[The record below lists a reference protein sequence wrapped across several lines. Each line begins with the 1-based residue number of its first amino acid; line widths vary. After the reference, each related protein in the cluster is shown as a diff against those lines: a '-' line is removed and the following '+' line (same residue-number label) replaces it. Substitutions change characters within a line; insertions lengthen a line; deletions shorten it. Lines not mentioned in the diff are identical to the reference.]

1 MSDAERDE
9 VVAIASDHGG
19 FDLKQLLSQ
28 ELVTLGY
35 QVLDLGTHG
44 AESVDYPTYAEAMA
58 DALLSGR
65 ARRGVL
71 LCGTGIGVS
80 IAANRRPGIRAAL
93 CHHVETARPA
103 RKRSSNFHASTTT
116 PTFWPWV
123 GGRRTPGPPRRF
135 CAPFSIPRSRTAG
148 ATSAALP

>member
-19 FDLKQLLSQ
+19 FELKQVLSQ

-35 QVLDLGTHG
+35 QVLDLGTHD
-44 AESVDYPTYAEAMA
+44 AESVDYPTYAEAVA

-93 CHHVETARPA
+93 CYNVETARLA
-103 RKRSSNFHASTTT
+103 RQHNNANILAL
-116 PTFWPWV
+116 
-123 GGRRTPGPPRRF
+123 GGRTTETGTAKAVLRAFLDTAFEDGGRHERRV
-135 CAPFSIPRSRTAG
+135 AMMG
-148 ATSAALP
+148 

>member
-80 IAANRRPGIRAAL
+80 ITANRRPGIRAAL
-93 CHHVETARPA
+93 CHNVETARLA
-103 RKRSSNFHASTTT
+103 RQHNNANILAL
-116 PTFWPWV
+116 
-123 GGRRTPGPPRRF
+123 GGRTTDAGTAKAVLRAFLDTAFEDGGRHERRV
-135 CAPFSIPRSRTAG
+135 AMMG
-148 ATSAALP
+148 

>member
-9 VVAIASDHGG
+9 VVAVASDHGG
-19 FDLKQLLSQ
+19 FDLKQVLSQ
-28 ELVTLGY
+28 ELESLGY

-93 CHHVETARPA
+93 CYNVETARLA
-103 RKRSSNFHASTTT
+103 RQHNNANILAL
-116 PTFWPWV
+116 
-123 GGRRTPGPPRRF
+123 GGRTTDAGTAKAVLRAFLDTAFEDGGRHERRV
-135 CAPFSIPRSRTAG
+135 AMMG
-148 ATSAALP
+148 

>member
-19 FDLKQLLSQ
+19 FDLKQVLSQ
-28 ELVTLGY
+28 ELETLGY

-93 CHHVETARPA
+93 CYNVETARLA
-103 RKRSSNFHASTTT
+103 RQHNNANILAL
-116 PTFWPWV
+116 
-123 GGRRTPGPPRRF
+123 GGRTTDATTAKAVLRAFLDTAFEDGGRHERRV
-135 CAPFSIPRSRTAG
+135 AMMG
-148 ATSAALP
+148 

>member
-1 MSDAERDE
+1 MSDAKRDE

-19 FDLKQLLSQ
+19 FELKQVLSQ
-28 ELVTLGY
+28 ELKSLGY
-35 QVLDLGTHG
+35 RVLDLGTHD
-44 AESVDYPTYAEAMA
+44 AESVDYPTYAEAVA

-93 CHHVETARPA
+93 CRDVETARLA
-103 RKRSSNFHASTTT
+103 RRHNNAN
-116 PTFWPWV
+116 V
-123 GGRRTPGPPRRF
+123 LALGGRTTDAGTARAVLRAFLDTAFEDGGRHERRV
-135 CAPFSIPRSRTAG
+135 AMMG
-148 ATSAALP
+148 

>member
-9 VVAIASDHGG
+9 VVAVASDHGG
-19 FDLKQLLSQ
+19 FDLKQVLSQ
-28 ELVTLGY
+28 ELESLGY

-93 CHHVETARPA
+93 CYNVETARLA
-103 RKRSSNFHASTTT
+103 RQHNNANILAL
-116 PTFWPWV
+116 
-123 GGRRTPGPPRRF
+123 GGRTTDAAIAKAVLRAFLDTAFEDGGRHERRV
-135 CAPFSIPRSRTAG
+135 AMMG
-148 ATSAALP
+148 

>member
-9 VVAIASDHGG
+9 VVAVASDHGG
-19 FDLKQLLSQ
+19 FDLKQVLSQ
-28 ELVTLGY
+28 ELESLGY

-44 AESVDYPTYAEAMA
+44 AESVDYPTYAKAMA

-93 CHHVETARPA
+93 CYNVETARLA
-103 RKRSSNFHASTTT
+103 RQHNNANILAL
-116 PTFWPWV
+116 
-123 GGRRTPGPPRRF
+123 GGRTTDAAIAKAVLRAFLDTAFEDGGRHERRV
-135 CAPFSIPRSRTAG
+135 AMMG
-148 ATSAALP
+148 

>member
-44 AESVDYPTYAEAMA
+44 AESVDYPIYAEAMV

-93 CHHVETARPA
+93 CYNIETARLA
-103 RKRSSNFHASTTT
+103 RQHNNANILAL
-116 PTFWPWV
+116 
-123 GGRRTPGPPRRF
+123 GGRTTDAGTAKVVLRAFLDTAFEDGGRHERRV
-135 CAPFSIPRSRTAG
+135 AMMG
-148 ATSAALP
+148 

>member
-1 MSDAERDE
+1 MSDAKRDE

-19 FDLKQLLSQ
+19 FELKQVLSQ
-28 ELVTLGY
+28 ELESLGY
-35 QVLDLGTHG
+35 RVLDLGTHD
-44 AESVDYPTYAEAMA
+44 AESVDYPTYAEAVA

-93 CHHVETARPA
+93 CRDVETARLA
-103 RKRSSNFHASTTT
+103 RRHNNAN
-116 PTFWPWV
+116 V
-123 GGRRTPGPPRRF
+123 LALGGRTTDTGTARAVLRAFLDTAFEDGGRHERRV
-135 CAPFSIPRSRTAG
+135 AMMG
-148 ATSAALP
+148 

>member
-19 FDLKQLLSQ
+19 FELKQVLSQ

-35 QVLDLGTHG
+35 QVLDLGTHD
-44 AESVDYPTYAEAMA
+44 AESVDYPTYAEAVA

-93 CHHVETARPA
+93 CYNVETARLA
-103 RKRSSNFHASTTT
+103 RQHNTANILAL
-116 PTFWPWV
+116 
-123 GGRRTPGPPRRF
+123 GGRTTDSATAKAVLRAFLDTAFEAGGRHERRV
-135 CAPFSIPRSRTAG
+135 AMMG
-148 ATSAALP
+148 